1 MINKLVI
8 INNESVYNDNN
19 SFFCDNVAL
28 KSIFEGLNK
37 NFEVLP
43 IVRKSKTKRFN
54 KINLK
59 KVITASNIFV
69 FLSSIFNTFNKKNT
83 TYLIISITPYTF
95 LAYFILFISRKKI
108 FLYLRSNGYEEYKS
122 IIGFFGPIFYH
133 LMYVIVTHG
142 SKVITCQKRL
152 IKKKG
157 DLVFPSE
164 ISSNWTTNFKKPL
177 LDKPRILYVGRL
189 KVEKGI
195 FSFLKIFNEIFLD
208 IEFSIVGKFENLKL
222 SNKKINFVN
231 YINNTDE
238 LIEIYD
244 KHNIFILPSFTEAH
258 PQVVDESLA
267 RLRPVIIFK
276 EISHVIQNREGV
288 FVSERNA
295 KSVSEKI
302 KYIMENYLSIQL
314 KMQKNKLPTKNLFIS
329 QMTEIL
335 KAH

>member
-152 IKKKG
+152 IKKK
-157 DLVFPSE
+157 V
-164 ISSNWTTNFKKPL
+164 T
-177 LDKPRILYVGRL
+177 
-189 KVEKGI
+189 
-195 FSFLKIFNEIFLD
+195 
-208 IEFSIVGKFENLKL
+208 
-222 SNKKINFVN
+222 
-231 YINNTDE
+231 
-238 LIEIYD
+238 
-244 KHNIFILPSFTEAH
+244 
-258 PQVVDESLA
+258 
-267 RLRPVIIFK
+267 
-276 EISHVIQNREGV
+276 
-288 FVSERNA
+288 
-295 KSVSEKI
+295 
-302 KYIMENYLSIQL
+302 
-314 KMQKNKLPTKNLFIS
+314 
-329 QMTEIL
+329 
-335 KAH
+335 